1 MWGATGDYGHKSQRH
16 KTFQSTLPVWG
27 ATAVSGTFGQLMII
41 SIHAPRVGSD
51 QSSFTKRARERNFN
65 PRSPC
70 GERLVASRQAAKA
83 SLFQSTLPVWGAT
96 SKFDFYNPL
105 FAFQSTLPV
114 WGATA
119 ENIYKKEDNHIS
131 IHAPRVGSDFSAHNG
146 DLIKLDFNPR
156 SPCGERHLSAGAG
169 GMSGFISIHAPRVG
183 SDRGLSEGQ
192 EDSWYFNPRSP
203 CGERLHHHQ
212 PGRKQGL
219 ISIHAPRVGSDRF
232 GYLRCA
238 QACEISIHAPRVGSD
253 LNRVS
258 GQMRPSVFQST
269 LPVWGAT

>member
-114 WGATA
+114 WGATGA
-119 ENIYKKEDNHIS
+119 FLRGRKTAGIS
-131 IHAPRVGSDFSAHNG
+131 IHAPRVGSDCIITNR
-146 DLIKLDFNPR
+146 D
-156 SPCGERHLSAGAG
+156 
-169 GMSGFISIHAPRVG
+169 V
-183 SDRGLSEGQ
+183 
-192 EDSWYFNPRSP
+192 
-203 CGERLHHHQ
+203 
-212 PGRKQGL
+212 
-219 ISIHAPRVGSDRF
+219 
-232 GYLRCA
+232 
-238 QACEISIHAPRVGSD
+238 
-253 LNRVS
+253 NRVL
-258 GQMRPSVFQST
+258 FQST
-269 LPVWGAT
+269 LPVWGATGSDIYVVRKLVKFQSTLPVWGATPGVRQPR